1 MILAPVNKRRRD
13 WFVILRALARHGV
26 SMSDVARACDR
37 ATTTVQAW
45 GEGSEPKESDA
56 RIVLALWAK
65 VAPDEYRRHQAEFD
79 IRVEIENVTQ
89 PGEQRRLGFVEL
101 G

>member
-1 MILAPVNKRRRD
+1 MIQAPVNKRRRD
-13 WFVILRALARHGV
+13 WFVILRALAKHGI
-26 SMSDVARACDR
+26 SMSDIARACDR

-65 VAPDEYRRHQAEFD
+65 VAPDEYGRHQAEFD
-79 IRVEIENVTQ
+79 IRVEVMGITWAGDQ
-89 PGEQRRLGFVEL
+89 SRLCVVDL